1 MQMLSG
7 CSGKSVP
14 LKNHFL
20 LNVSGCPPTT
30 FKAKG
35 CAVINNSIL
44 YCICLLKNMCIVTW
58 SFSYLWHF
66 LFSIFPHNTASA
78 QTAARHHTFST
89 APLTRTS
96 AVVLVVLWRRGW
108 FLPLTT
114 QQRAGKHSSLHTPQS
129 EATAQRIKQGAEQQA
144 FKCNTISLLHIML
157 CSFFLLSLGAL
168 SCE

>member
-78 QTAARHHTFST
+78 QTAACHHTFST
-89 APLTRTS
+89 APLTRMS
-96 AVVLVVLWRRGW
+96 AVVLVVLWRCGW

-114 QQRAGKHSSLHTPQS
+114 QYKEQVSTAPSTPHSQRPQHKELSKGLNNKH
-129 EATAQRIKQGAEQQA
+129 
-144 FKCNTISLLHIML
+144 
-157 CSFFLLSLGAL
+157 LSVT
-168 SCE
+168 S